1 LADKL
6 KTVLVLTSTFPRWEA
21 DIQPRFVY
29 DLCVRLQANFNVIVL
44 APHTSGAQEKEI
56 VGGIRVHRYKY
67 APSRLETIAYGG
79 GIAENL
85 KKNGAVRLLLPFFF
99 LAQSFAIWSLLRR
112 NNIDAIH
119 AHWLLP
125 QGALALVARAFSK
138 STPPILCTS
147 HGGDLFGLRDLLSTS
162 IKRWVIKHSEG
173 LTTVSSAMA
182 KKAIELAGDAP
193 SILRVIPMGS
203 DLSRVFISNPER
215 KRKPNQLLFVGRLV
229 PKKGLIYLIEIL
241 PVLTRKFPDL
251 QLNIVGS
258 GPKKS
263 RLVERVKE
271 LQLEEIV
278 TFSGALPHA
287 ELKDLY
293 QQSSLAV
300 FPFVEAEDGDMEGLG
315 LVTVES
321 LGCSCPVIVGDVP
334 AVKDVIENE
343 KTGLI
348 VDVRDANSFIDAVER
363 MLSDQNWA
371 GKTAS
376 NGNEYVLQH
385 FDWEIVASKYEQLLS
400 EMMIEFEGT

>member
-6 KTVLVLTSTFPRWEA
+6 KTVLVLTSTFPRWET
-21 DIQPRFVY
+21 DTEPRFVY
-29 DLCVRLQANFNVIVL
+29 DLCVRLQANFDVIVL
-44 APHTSGAQEKEI
+44 APHTRGAQRKEI
-56 VGGIRVHRYKY
+56 MGGIRVHRYKY

-79 GIAENL
+79 GIAANL
-85 KKNGAVRLLLPFFF
+85 KRNRANWLLLPFFF
-99 LAQSFAIWSLLRR
+99 LAQGFAIWSLLRR
-112 NNIDAIH
+112 NSIDAIH

-147 HGGDLFGLRDLLSTS
+147 HGGDLFGLRDPLSTS

-182 KKAIELAGDAP
+182 EKTIELAGEAP

-203 DLSRVFISNPER
+203 DLSRVFVSNPDR
-215 KRKPNQLLFVGRLV
+215 KRKSNQLLFVGRLV

-241 PVLTRKFPDL
+241 PVLTKKFPDL

-258 GPKKS
+258 GPEKP
-263 RLVERVKE
+263 RLVERIKE

-278 TFSGALPHA
+278 TFSGALSHT
-287 ELKDLY
+287 ELKNLY
-293 QQSSLAV
+293 QESTLAV

-348 VDVRDANSFIDAVER
+348 VDVRDANAFVAAVER
-363 MLSDQNWA
+363 MLSDQDWA